1 MPASAKKRTLNVQIS
16 NILHSIN
23 TTVKRPIGKRICRS
37 FIRVIRME
45 NRLQPIAVI
54 RIIRMNIGSSHTDI
68 ADDLA
73 NLRKTIHGIILIL
86 CPRGKCLSRFTHRKH
101 RTVVFLVG
109 ICRTVSVSINNAR
122 DVISIRRIG
131 RIRLNYRARS
141 ICSIFDL
148 YRNII
153 ALTVISKLTLDPFP
167 AGAFLYIMVVVIRI
181 L

>member
-109 ICRTVSVSINNAR
+109 ICRTVSVGIDNAR

-131 RIRLNYRARS
+131 RIRLNHRS
-141 ICSIFDL
+141 GWICGIQDFD
-148 YRNII
+148 RNII
-153 ALTVISKLTLDPFP
+153 PLAVIRKLAPDALA
-167 AGAFLYIMVVVIRI
+167 AGAFLYIMVIVIRI